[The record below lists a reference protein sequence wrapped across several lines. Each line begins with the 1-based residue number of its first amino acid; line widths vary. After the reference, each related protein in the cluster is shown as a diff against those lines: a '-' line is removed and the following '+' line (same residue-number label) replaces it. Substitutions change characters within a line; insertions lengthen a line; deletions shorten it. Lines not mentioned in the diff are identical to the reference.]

1 MKCQGLIFNEKK
13 KKKNECHLL
22 QILLGPLRVYHEIYI
37 ENDLYLW
44 MYMYVHIKI
53 HQNVKEEIL
62 Y

>member
-1 MKCQGLIFNEKK
+1 MKK
-13 KKKNECHLL
+13 KKKNECHLQ